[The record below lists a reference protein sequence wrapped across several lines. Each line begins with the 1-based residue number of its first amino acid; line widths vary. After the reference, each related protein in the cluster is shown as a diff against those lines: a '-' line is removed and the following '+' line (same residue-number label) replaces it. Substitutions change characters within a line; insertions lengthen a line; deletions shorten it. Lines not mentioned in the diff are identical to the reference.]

1 MDSHEWFSKQR
12 LDIRSLR
19 TKVKIKTKKP
29 DKNKERFQRQ
39 KKRVKRLKTG
49 HRYTNR
55 QSVKETDNRKKEEKK
70 PQQIFIQI
78 PPPLN
83 QCIKYTKTSNI
94 RREANNPVYK
104 LGWLAY
110 WALNLKCVV
119 SLKGVLT
126 IFKIA

>member
-1 MDSHEWFSKQR
+1 M
-12 LDIRSLR
+12 
-19 TKVKIKTKKP
+19 KIKTKKP

-70 PQQIFIQI
+70 PSTNFHTNP

-104 LGWLAY
+104 LG
-110 WALNLKCVV
+110 
-119 SLKGVLT
+119 
-126 IFKIA
+126 